1 MSHSDDHKER
11 DLVSLLSIDQRAE
24 LTLLIATATERMRR
38 NITEI
43 FDAPAPPQPPPP
55 MAAKGAAKEEEGGAK
70 DAAAAEKAVAEQP
83 PGAGAKQSVRLMELK
98 KTALTSF
105 DTWSSAVLQRISEA
119 VHSDLAPPEQTRL
132 LRRASTTAS
141 EAPPPPALP
150 EIYAPIPTPLTS
162 SLPPDYPPMVLHALL
177 LLLLSLE
184 RYDARSRVLL
194 LITASSLNVPA
205 QSLIAQETQTASV
218 LVNAA
223 HMSADQE
230 SKARSDSARSGKW
243 WKVGLASVAGAVAIG
258 VTGGLAA
265 PLVAA
270 GVGSV
275 MGGIGL
281 GGTVAAGYLGAMASS
296 GAIVGTLFG
305 AYGGKM
311 TGEMMERYAAAVR
324 DFAFIPVKARA
335 ERLRVTIGISGW
347 LTVPEEVTAPWGCLN
362 GNADVYALR
371 WEMDALLDLG
381 SSLQTILK
389 SYAWGYV
396 KSEIIKRTVF
406 AALWGAVMWP
416 VTILKIARVVD
427 NPFSIAKHRS
437 EKAGRV
443 LADAIVNRAQG
454 ERPVTLVGFSLGARV
469 IYSCLLSLAERGMFG
484 LVENVVVMGAPV
496 PADVDEWR
504 RIRSVVAGRCV
515 NVYSESD
522 YILAF
527 LYRTSSIQLGV
538 AGLQRVGVRG
548 VENVN
553 MGHVVEGHLRY
564 RYVTGMVLRDIL
576 GEDVEREVVEREERE
591 LRLVMRREEEREKEE
606 GGKGEEEQEGEID
619 SVVDKAEKELEERR
633 RKRAALEE
641 ERKRAM
647 GE

>member
-1 MSHSDDHKER
+1 MSDHEDHKER
-11 DLVSLLSIDQRAE
+11 DLVSLLSVDQRAE

-43 FDAPAPPQPPPP
+43 FDAPAAPQPAPPQR
-55 MAAKGAAKEEEGGAK
+55 AKDTAKKEAEEGGAK
-70 DAAAAEKAVAEQP
+70 VAAPAAAGAEKAVAKQP
-83 PGAGAKQSVRLMELK
+83 PAGAKQSIRLKELK
-98 KTALTSF
+98 KTALASF
-105 DTWSSAVLQRISEA
+105 DAWSSAVLQRISEA
-119 VHSDLAPPEQTRL
+119 IHSELAARKQTRL
-132 LRRASTTAS
+132 QQQASTTAS
-141 EAPPPPALP
+141 EAEATAPALP
-150 EIYAPIPTPLTS
+150 ELYEPIPTPLTAG
-162 SLPPDYPPMVLHALL
+162 LPPDYPPMVLHALL

-194 LITASSLNVPA
+194 LITAASLNVPA
-205 QSLIAQETQTASV
+205 ASLASMETATARV
-218 LVNAA
+218 LVKAAA
-223 HMSADQE
+223 HMSADDE
-230 SKARSDSARSGKW
+230 SKARSDASKSAKW

-270 GVGSV
+270 GVGSI

-335 ERLRVTIGISGW
+335 ERLRVTVGVSGW
-347 LTVPEEVTAPWGCLN
+347 LTGPEDVTAPWGCLN
-362 GNADVYALR
+362 DCADVYALR

-381 SSLQTILK
+381 SALQTILK
-389 SYAWGYV
+389 SYAWSYV
-396 KSEIIKRTVF
+396 KLEIIKRTVF

-427 NPFSIAKHRS
+427 NPFSIAKRRS
-437 EKAGRV
+437 EKAGKV

-469 IYSCLLSLAERGMFG
+469 LYSCLLSLAERGEFG
-484 LVENVVVMGAPV
+484 LVGDVVFMGSPV
-496 PADVDEWR
+496 PADADEWR

-538 AGLQRVGVRG
+538 AGLQRIGVRG
-548 VENVN
+548 VENVDV
-553 MGHVVEGHLRY
+553 GHMVEGHLRY
-564 RYVTGMVLRDIL
+564 RYVIGMVLRDIL
-576 GEDVEREVVEREERE
+576 GEDVEKEVVEREERE
-591 LRLVMRREEEREKEE
+591 LRLVMRKEEEREKEE
-606 GGKGEEEQEGEID
+606 GGKGEAEAEGDID
-619 SVVDKAEKELEERR
+619 SVVAKAEKELEERR
-633 RKRAALEE
+633 RKRVALEE
-641 ERKRAM
+641 
-647 GE
+647 

>member
-1 MSHSDDHKER
+1 MSHHDNDQKES
-11 DLVSLLSIDQRAE
+11 DLVSLLSVDQRAE

-43 FDAPAPPQPPPP
+43 FDAPAPPPAPQPTPPA
-55 MAAKGAAKEEEGGAK
+55 AAKGAAAEETGAK
-70 DAAAAEKAVAEQP
+70 ETAAEKEPQGP
-83 PGAGAKQSVRLMELK
+83 KKSIHLQELQK
-98 KTALTSF
+98 AALTSF
-105 DTWSSAVLQRISEA
+105 DAWSSAVLQRISEA
-119 VHSDLAPPEQTRL
+119 IHSDIAPTEQTRL
-132 LRRASTTAS
+132 LRRASTIAS
-141 EAPPPPALP
+141 ESTAPAVP

-194 LITASSLNVPA
+194 LITASSLHVPA
-205 QSLIAQETQTASV
+205 QHLITQETQTAHV

-223 HMSADQE
+223 QMSGDEE
-230 SKARSDSARSGKW
+230 SKARSDASKSSKW

-270 GVGSV
+270 GIGSV

-311 TGEMMERYAAAVR
+311 TGEMMERYAAAVK
-324 DFAFIPVKARA
+324 DFAFIPVQTRA
-335 ERLRVTIGISGW
+335 ERLRVTIAISGW
-347 LTVPEEVTAPWGCLN
+347 LTGPEDVTAPWGCLN

-371 WEMDALLDLG
+371 WELDALLDLG
-381 SSLQTILK
+381 SALQTILK

-416 VTILKIARVVD
+416 VALLKIARVVD
-427 NPFSIAKHRS
+427 NPFSIAKRRS

-454 ERPVTLVGFSLGARV
+454 ERPVTLVGYSLGARV
-469 IYSCLLSLAERGMFG
+469 IYTCLLSLAERGMFG

-496 PADVDEWR
+496 PADADEWR

-538 AGLQRVGVRG
+538 AGLQRVKVSG
-548 VENVN
+548 VENVDV
-553 MGHVVEGHLRY
+553 GHVVEGHLRY
-564 RYVTGMVLRDIL
+564 RYVTGMVLKDIL
-576 GEDVEREVVEREERE
+576 GEDVEKEVVEKEERE
-591 LRLVMRREEEREKEE
+591 LKLVMRREEEREKEE
-606 GGKGEEEQEGEID
+606 GAKGEEDAEGEID

-641 ERKRAM
+641 ERKQAM